1 MVVFILALCVV
12 CAEAPAASS
21 GFSGCQ
27 TGQQVMQTDVA
38 WSCPVPL
45 AGQQVMQG
53 PRLLQQ
59 KSVLESRSWVT
70 EADLP
75 DVPLDTALLEES
87 ALLDDEIQSRRSS
100 SAALH
105 PERLNIGP
113 AESGPAAQPPLTR
126 EQLLLP
132 RLRAALPQASSPG
145 LYQSGAAA
153 SPGASSLGLYQSG
166 AAAVS
171 LRGGMYSARASQF
184 SAALMERARR
194 LQAYAQ
200 ARRVFAKAQK
210 GGDSKA
216 RGEFS
221 GAQKGG
227 GSQASSS
234 GGQWVPEWVQVAQVA
249 IFGLMLALI
258 PVCAA
263 ERARN
268 FEGKTAS
275 RLDELAEEV
284 RRMHQSVDAI
294 HGHVPRAAVF

>member
-12 CAEAPAASS
+12 CAEAPLVSA
-21 GFSGCQ
+21 GISGCQ
-27 TGQQVMQTDVA
+27 TDLA
-38 WSCPVPL
+38 WSSLVPL
-45 AGQQVMQG
+45 TGQQVMQG

-87 ALLDDEIQSRRSS
+87 ALLDNEIQSRRSS

-126 EQLLLP
+126 EQLLRP
-132 RLRAALPQASSPG
+132 RLRAALPQ
-145 LYQSGAAA
+145 
-153 SPGASSLGLYQSG
+153 ASSLGLYQSG
-166 AAAVS
+166 AAAS
-171 LRGGMYSARASQF
+171 PGEGGMYSARASQF
-184 SAALMERARR
+184 SAALLERARR

-200 ARRVFAKAQK
+200 ARREFAKGQQ

-216 RGEFS
+216 RGVFS

-249 IFGLMLALI
+249 VFGLMLALL

-268 FEGKTAS
+268 LEGKTAS